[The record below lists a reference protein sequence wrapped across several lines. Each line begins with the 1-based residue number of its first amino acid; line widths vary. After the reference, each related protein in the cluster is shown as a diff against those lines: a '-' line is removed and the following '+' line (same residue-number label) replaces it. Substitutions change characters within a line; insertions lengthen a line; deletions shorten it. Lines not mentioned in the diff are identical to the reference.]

1 MKNNPHTQE
10 RSPVLS
16 ASPPPT
22 SHQQQ
27 KSPLLAN
34 HPWLLVVGVGI
45 LSIAIATVAIFS
57 LTSTGRVENPTK
69 QTTTPTQFAT
79 PDNRS
84 NSSPNW
90 LLTIVLLGASTASAV
105 AIYKWREHL
114 PNLPKRGLSRR
125 QQRKLL
131 LQQGQNAKARAIET
145 PIATEDTAL
154 NADLET
160 LLELLEDQPVEPVVM
175 DVTPTISVLPP
186 EDAQPNNLGGQSL
199 AEMMDIR
206 KHLSLGAILQD
217 FKRPD

>member
-1 MKNNPHTQE
+1 MKNNPNTQE

-16 ASPPPT
+16 ASPPSS
-22 SHQQQ
+22 SHQQ

-45 LSIAIATVAIFS
+45 LSIALAAVAIFS
-57 LTSTGRVENPTK
+57 LTSTGRVENPAK

-79 PDNRS
+79 PGNRS

-90 LLTIVLLGASTASAV
+90 LLTIVLLGAGTASVV
-105 AIYKWREHL
+105 AIYKWRQHL

-125 QQRKLL
+125 QQRKLS
-131 LQQGQNAKARAIET
+131 LQQAKTPAIES
-145 PIATEDTAL
+145 PIEAEDAAL

-175 DVTPTISVLPP
+175 DVTPTIAVLSP
-186 EDAQPNNLGGQSL
+186 EEDRPSNLGGQSL

-206 KHLSLGAILQD
+206 KHLSLTAILQD
-217 FKRPD
+217 FKRPH